1 MAYVAISQALIN
13 ETEANINRMKDRE
26 RSQLPVPADE
36 LKMNHDDPLAIQIAW
51 GQHVHL
57 KSTLPDEWTQTVSNI
72 CVCITYDFNG
82 APRDVSF
89 NIRPKDSK
97 EFHVPYLRSNGYSSM
112 NVKMS
117 EHDSFAQSYAS
128 ALIIHRRSVDEINVK
143 WNDIK
148 EQVIKFLRS
157 AKSLN
162 EALKLWPALALYIS
176 DTYISRVNDK
186 VSRGATVSKAAE
198 ILAQMETDNITA
210 AAVSSKLS

>member
-13 ETEANINRMKDRE
+13 ETEANINRMKERE
-26 RSQLPVPADE
+26 RNQLPSPAIE
-36 LKMNHDDPLAIQIAW
+36 MKVKHDDPIATKIAW
-51 GQHVHL
+51 GEHANL
-57 KSTLPDEWTQTVSNI
+57 KGTLPEEWTQSVDSISIN
-72 CVCITYDFNG
+72 ITYQFNE
-82 APRDVSF
+82 APRDTCFTVRSIDKQF
-89 NIRPKDSK
+89 V
-97 EFHVPYLRSNGYSSM
+97 VPNFRSNGYNSA
-112 NVKMS
+112 NIRVY
-117 EHDSFAQSYAS
+117 EDHPFVQQFAS
-128 ALIIHRRSVDEINVK
+128 ALVESRRTHDEINVK
-143 WNDIK
+143 WAGIK

-210 AAVSSKLS
+210 AAVSAKLS